1 MADVNNGQGTCLN
14 IGCADSVADGWINLD
29 SSPTLRIAAIPVA
42 GKLLVR
48 ALDRP
53 TRFDSAVYGDIVRG
67 LKLPPG
73 SCDLVFA
80 SHVLEHLSMPD
91 FETALENIHT
101 YLRPGGILRVLVPDL
116 RDYIESY
123 RRDAGDDATAS
134 EAAPTFMTMS
144 GLGCE
149 GTRRSIGARLREAL
163 SNSRHQT
170 MWDEPSL
177 SAALARHGFT
187 NIRSCRYGGW
197 GDERFAA
204 VELEIRHDRSICV
217 EATK

>member
-1 MADVNNGQGTCLN
+1 MENGQGTCLN
-14 IGCADSVADGWINLD
+14 IGCADSVAEGWINLD
-29 SSPTLRIAAIPVA
+29 SSPTLRIATIPIA
-42 GKLLVR
+42 GRFLVR

-53 TRFDSAVYGDIVRG
+53 TKFQSAVYGDIVRG

-80 SHVLEHLSMPD
+80 SHVLEHLSMPN
-91 FETALENIHT
+91 FETALQNIYV
-101 YLRPGGILRVLVPDL
+101 YLRPGGLLRVLVPDL
-116 RDYIESY
+116 NDYIEGY
-123 RRDAGDDATAS
+123 RQEAGDGATAS
-134 EAAPTFMTMS
+134 EAAPAFMTLT
-144 GLGCE
+144 GLACE
-149 GTRRSIGARLREAL
+149 GTRRSLGARLREAL

-177 SAALARHGFT
+177 NAALARHGFT
-187 NIRSCRYGGW
+187 NIRSCGYGGW